1 MRSVRTVVRTLV
13 AGFLALA
20 GPALAAPAV
29 LAHAQ
34 EIQQQ
39 SSSRTPA
46 GLGQQESA
54 VSLTTGA
61 ASRQLTLSIDGVS
74 PNFAIPASTVRVS
87 GTLTNHTGSAI
98 ASAAIQLLTYPQVF
112 FTRSDMDSFAR
123 GHSAL
128 FLQQAGTPF
137 VTGRVANGAS
147 VRWTVSF
154 SPALAGYSGFG
165 VYPVEVT
172 AAPTGSSYQATDR
185 TLLPFWP
192 GKGAAKPLDTAWIWP
207 LIDRPQQGPCSQT
220 LATNSLAASLGA
232 AGRLGSLLAAGQR
245 WAERD
250 RLTWALDPALLS
262 DVNVMTQRYKVGGGS
277 ECTGAK
283 HLPASTTA
291 TEWLSTLRDATAGQP
306 VFLTPYADA
315 DVSALTH
322 AGMDQNLRTAYRLGE
337 SVSGKILPLPFGTT
351 ETGTGDGGTA
361 AIAWPAGGVVD
372 ASVATSLAS
381 NGGIRTLVLSSGEL
395 PPVDAPFDNALDATT
410 TGIGTRMGIL
420 LADSGITDVLAAASA
435 SSPAG
440 SRFAAEQNFLAET
453 AMIAAEAPYAKRAL
467 VVAPPRRWNPSAAA
481 ANALLSLTSGAP
493 WLRPVGLSSLAAAT
507 GHVATRQV
515 LPGSRVSGAELSAG
529 FLSQVSAVDSSAA
542 LYKDLLYRPSPSLLD
557 SLDAAVAAT
566 TSTAWRGPGTA
577 GGWQAL
583 GKLANHLSDAEEKV
597 QIITGK
603 KKILL
608 AGASGNTPVSV
619 QNLLPLPVQ
628 VRVVATVPAGSQ
640 LSVGKFD
647 DLLVVPPMKI
657 GTVRMP
663 VHSTTIGTTT
673 MQLQLVTKSGS
684 PLTWTA
690 QSLSVQATRY
700 GRALLVLIAAA
711 LGVLVLTSV
720 ARWVRRWLRDGKAD
734 DRTEG
739 RSGGTG

>member
-13 AGFLALA
+13 AVFLALA

-39 SSSRTPA
+39 SSRTD
-46 GLGQQESA
+46 S
-54 VSLTTGA
+54 S
-61 ASRQLTLSIDGVS
+61 ASRQLTLSIEGVS

-98 ASAAIQLLTYPQVF
+98 ASAAIQLLTSPQVF

-123 GHSAL
+123 GHGAL

-165 VYPVEVT
+165 VYPVEVS
-172 AAPTGSSYQATDR
+172 AATNGSSSQATDR

-192 GKGAAKPLDTAWIWP
+192 EKGAAKPLDTAWIWP
-207 LIDRPQQGPCSQT
+207 LIDRPQQGACSQT

-232 AGRLGSLLAAGQR
+232 VGRVGSLLAAGQR
-245 WAERD
+245 WTERD
-250 RLTWALDPALLS
+250 HLTWALDPALLS
-262 DVNVMTQRYKVGGGS
+262 DVNVMTQRYKVGGSS

-283 HLPASTTA
+283 HLPASSAA
-291 TEWLSTLRDATAGQP
+291 TDWLSTLRDATAGQP
-306 VFLTPYADA
+306 VLLTPYADA

-322 AGMDQNLRTAYRLGE
+322 AGMDRNLRTAYRLSE
-337 SVSGKILPLPFGTT
+337 SVAGKILSPPSGIT

-361 AIAWPAGGVVD
+361 AIAWPAGGVAD

-410 TGIGTRMGIL
+410 TGIGTRMGVL
-420 LADSGITDVLAAASA
+420 LADSGITGVLAAASA

-440 SRFAAEQNFLAET
+440 SQFAAEQNFLAET
-453 AMIAAEAPYAKRAL
+453 AMITAEAPYLKRSL
-467 VVAPPRRWNPSAAA
+467 VVAPPRRWNPSAAE
-481 ANALLSLTSGAP
+481 ANALLSLTGAAP
-493 WLRPVGLSSLAAAT
+493 WLRPVGLSSLAAAA
-507 GHVATRQV
+507 GHVATRQA
-515 LPGSRVSGAELSAG
+515 LPGTRVSRAELGAG
-529 FLSQVSAVDSSAA
+529 FLGQVSAVDSSAA
-542 LYKDLLYRPSPSLLD
+542 LYKDLLYQPSASLLD
-557 SLDAAVAAT
+557 SLDAAVTAT
-566 TSTAWRGPGTA
+566 TSTAWRGPGIA
-577 GGWQAL
+577 DGLGAL

-603 KKILL
+603 KILL
-608 AGASGNTPVSV
+608 AGASGDTPVSV

-628 VRVVATVPAGSQ
+628 VKVVATVPAGSQ
-640 LSVGKFD
+640 LSVGKFN
-647 DLLVVPPMKI
+647 DLLLVPPMKT

-663 VHSTTIGTTT
+663 VHSTAIGTTT
-673 MQLQLVTKSGS
+673 IQLQLATKNGS

-739 RSGGTG
+739 KSGGTG

>member
-1 MRSVRTVVRTLV
+1 MRSVRTVVRTLI

-39 SSSRTPA
+39 SSRT
-46 GLGQQESA
+46 A
-54 VSLTTGA
+54 VSPTTGA
-61 ASRQLTLSIDGVS
+61 ASRKLTLSIDGVS
-74 PNFAIPASTVRVS
+74 PNFAVPASTVRVS

-98 ASAAIQLLTYPQVF
+98 TSASIQLLTYPQVF

-123 GHSAL
+123 GHSAH
-128 FLQQAGTPF
+128 FLQQAGTPS
-137 VTGRVANGAS
+137 VTGRVANGAT

-154 SPALAGYSGFG
+154 SPALAGYGGFG
-165 VYPVEVT
+165 VYPVEV
-172 AAPTGSSYQATDR
+172 AAAATGSSYQATDR

-192 GKGAAKPLDTAWIWP
+192 GKGAAKALDTAWIWP
-207 LIDRPQQGPCSQT
+207 LIDRPQQGACSQT
-220 LATNSLAASLGA
+220 LATNSLAASLDG
-232 AGRLGSLLAAGQR
+232 AGRLGTLLAAGQR
-245 WAERD
+245 WADRD
-250 RLTWALDPALLS
+250 HLTWAIDPALLS
-262 DVNVMTQRYKVGGGS
+262 DVNVMTRRYKVGGSS

-283 HLPASTTA
+283 HLPASAAA
-291 TEWLSTLRDATAGQP
+291 TSWLSTLRGQTAGQP
-306 VFLTPYADA
+306 VLLTPYADA

-337 SVSGKILPLPFGTT
+337 SVAGKILPPPFGIT
-351 ETGTGDGGTA
+351 ETGTGNGGTA
-361 AIAWPAGGVVD
+361 AIAWPAGGMAD

-410 TGIGTRMGIL
+410 TGIGTTMGVL
-420 LADSGITDVLAAASA
+420 LADSGIAGVLAGASA
-435 SSPAG
+435 SSSAG

-453 AMIAAEAPYAKRAL
+453 AMISAEAPYLKRAL
-467 VVAPPRRWNPSAAA
+467 VVAPPRRWNPSAAE
-481 ANALLSLTSGAP
+481 ANALLSLTSAAP
-493 WLRPVGLSSLAAAT
+493 WLRPVELSSFAAAA
-507 GHVATRQV
+507 GRVASRQA
-515 LPGSRVSGAELSAG
+515 LPGTRVSRAELSAG
-529 FLSQVSAVDSSAA
+529 FLGQVSAVDSSTA
-542 LYKDLLYRPSPSLLD
+542 LYKDLLYQPSATLLD

-566 TSTAWRGPGTA
+566 TSTAWRGPGAA
-577 GGWQAL
+577 GGWLAL
-583 GKLANHLSDAEEKV
+583 GKLANYLSDAEEKV

-603 KKILL
+603 KILL
-608 AGASGNTPVSV
+608 AGASGDTPVSV

-628 VRVVATVPAGSQ
+628 VRVVATVPADSQ
-640 LSVGKFD
+640 VSVGKFD
-647 DLLVVPPMKI
+647 NLLVVPPMKT

-663 VHSTTIGTTT
+663 VHSTAIGTTT
-673 MQLQLVTKSGS
+673 MQLQLATKNGS

-720 ARWVRRWLRDGKAD
+720 ARWVRRWLRDGKAGD
-734 DRTEG
+734 STEG
-739 RSGGTG
+739 KSGGTG

>member
-1 MRSVRTVVRTLV
+1 MRSVRTVVRTLI
-13 AGFLALA
+13 AAFLALA

-29 LAHAQ
+29 RAHAQ
-34 EIQQQ
+34 EVQQQ
-39 SSSRTPA
+39 SFRT
-46 GLGQQESA
+46 GS
-54 VSLTTGA
+54 A
-61 ASRQLTLSIDGVS
+61 ASRPLTLSIDGVS
-74 PNFAIPASTVRVS
+74 PNFAIPSSTVRVS

-98 ASAAIQLLTYPQVF
+98 TSAAIQLLTYPQVF
-112 FTRSDMDSFAR
+112 FTRSDMDNFAR
-123 GHSAL
+123 GHGAL
-128 FLQQAGTPF
+128 FLQQAGTPS
-137 VTGRVANGAS
+137 VTGRVASGAT
-147 VRWTVSF
+147 VHWTVSF
-154 SPALAGYSGFG
+154 RPALAGYGGFG
-165 VYPVEVT
+165 VYPVEVAAT
-172 AAPTGSSYQATDR
+172 ATGSSYQATSR

-207 LIDRPQQGPCSQT
+207 LIDRPQQGACSQT
-220 LATNSLAASLGA
+220 LATNSLATSLGA
-232 AGRLGSLLAAGQR
+232 AGRLGTLLAAGQR

-250 RLTWALDPALLS
+250 RLTWAIDPALLS
-262 DVNVMTQRYKVGGGS
+262 DATVMTQRYKVGGGS

-283 HLPASTTA
+283 HLPASVAA
-291 TEWLSTLRDATAGQP
+291 TGWLSALRHETAGQP
-306 VFLTPYADA
+306 VLLTPYADV

-337 SVSGKILPLPFGTT
+337 SVAGKILPPPFGIT
-351 ETGTGDGGTA
+351 ETGTGDGGSG
-361 AIAWPAGGVVD
+361 AIAWPADGAAD

-381 NGGIRTLVLSSGEL
+381 NGGIRALVLSSGKL

-410 TGIGTRMGIL
+410 TGIGTRMGVL
-420 LADSGITDVLAAASA
+420 LADSGITGVLAAPSA

-440 SRFAAEQNFLAET
+440 SRFVAEQNFLAET
-453 AMIAAEAPYAKRAL
+453 AMIAAEAPYLKRAL
-467 VVAPPRRWNPSAAA
+467 VVAPPRRWNPSAAE
-481 ANALLSLTSGAP
+481 ANALLSLTSAAP
-493 WLRPVGLSSLAAAT
+493 WLRPVGLSSLAAAA
-507 GHVATRQV
+507 GHVPTRQV
-515 LPGSRVSGAELSAG
+515 LPGSQVSRAELSAG

-542 LYKDLLYRPSPSLLD
+542 LYKDLLYQPSASLLD
-557 SLDAAVAAT
+557 SLDAAVTAT
-566 TSTAWRGPGTA
+566 TSTAWRGTGMA
-577 GGWQAL
+577 SGLGAL
-583 GKLANHLSDAEEKV
+583 GKLANFLSDAEEKV

-603 KKILL
+603 KILL
-608 AGASGNTPVSV
+608 AGASGDTPVSV

-628 VRVVATVPAGSQ
+628 VKVVATVPAGSQ

-647 DLLVVPPMKI
+647 DLLLVPPMKT

-663 VHSTTIGTTT
+663 VHSTAIGTTT
-673 MQLQLVTKSGS
+673 IQLSLATKNGS

-739 RSGGTG
+739 KSGGTG

>member
-39 SSSRTPA
+39 SSRTD
-46 GLGQQESA
+46 S
-54 VSLTTGA
+54 A

-98 ASAAIQLLTYPQVF
+98 ASAAIRLLTYPQVF

-172 AAPTGSSYQATDR
+172 AAATGSSHQATDR

-192 GKGAAKPLDTAWIWP
+192 EKGAAKPLDTAWIWP
-207 LIDRPQQGPCSQT
+207 LIDRPQQGACSQT

-232 AGRLGSLLAAGQR
+232 AGRLGSLLAAGQQ

-250 RLTWALDPALLS
+250 HLTWALDPALLS
-262 DVNVMTQRYKVGGGS
+262 DVNVMTHRYKVGGSS
-277 ECTGAK
+277 ECTGAR
-283 HLPASTTA
+283 HLSASSAA
-291 TEWLSTLRDATAGQP
+291 TDWLSTVRDTTAGQP
-306 VFLTPYADA
+306 VLLTPYADA

-322 AGMDQNLRTAYRLGE
+322 AGMDRNLRTAYRLSE
-337 SVSGKILPLPFGTT
+337 SVAGKMLPPPFGIA

-361 AIAWPAGGVVD
+361 SIAWPAGGVAD

-410 TGIGTRMGIL
+410 TGIGTTMGVL
-420 LADSGITDVLAAASA
+420 LADSGITSVLAAASA

-467 VVAPPRRWNPSAAA
+467 VVAPPRRWNPSAAE
-481 ANALLSLTSGAP
+481 ANALLSLTSAAP
-493 WLRPVGLSSLAAAT
+493 WLRPVGLSSLAAAA
-507 GHVATRQV
+507 GHVPTRHV
-515 LPGSRVSGAELSAG
+515 MPGSRVSRAELSAG
-529 FLSQVSAVDSSAA
+529 FLSQVSAVDASAA
-542 LYKDLLYRPSPSLLD
+542 LYKDLLYKPSASLLD
-557 SLDAAVAAT
+557 SLDAAVTAT
-566 TSTAWRGPGTA
+566 TSTAWRGPGIA
-577 GGWQAL
+577 SGLGAL

-603 KKILL
+603 KILL
-608 AGASGNTPVSV
+608 AGASGDTPVSV

-628 VRVVATVPAGSQ
+628 VKVVATVPADSQ
-640 LSVGKFD
+640 LSVGKFN
-647 DLLVVPPMKI
+647 DLLLVPPMKT

-663 VHSTTIGTTT
+663 VHSTAIGTTT
-673 MQLQLVTKSGS
+673 IQLQLATKNGS

-720 ARWVRRWLRDGKAD
+720 ARWVRQWLRDGKAG

>member
-1 MRSVRTVVRTLV
+1 MQSVRTVVRTLV

-39 SSSRTPA
+39 SSRTD
-46 GLGQQESA
+46 S
-54 VSLTTGA
+54 V

-123 GHSAL
+123 GHSSL
-128 FLQQAGTPF
+128 FLQQAGAPF

-154 SPALAGYSGFG
+154 SPALAGYGGFG
-165 VYPVEVT
+165 VYPVEV
-172 AAPTGSSYQATDR
+172 AAAATGSSYQATDR

-192 GKGAAKPLDTAWIWP
+192 EKGAATPLDTAWIWS
-207 LIDRPQQGPCSQT
+207 LIDRPQQGACSQT
-220 LATNSLAASLGA
+220 LATNSLAASLGGG
-232 AGRLGSLLAAGQR
+232 GRLGTMLAAGQQ

-262 DVNVMTQRYKVGGGS
+262 DVNVMTHRYKVGGS
-277 ECTGAK
+277 SACTGAK
-283 HLPASTTA
+283 HLPASAAA
-291 TEWLSTLRDATAGQP
+291 TGWLSTLRDATAGQP
-306 VFLTPYADA
+306 VLLTPYADA

-337 SVSGKILPLPFGTT
+337 SVAGKILAPPFGTT

-361 AIAWPAGGVVD
+361 AIAWPAGGVAD

-381 NGGIRTLVLSSGEL
+381 NGGIHTLVLSSGEL

-410 TGIGTRMGIL
+410 TGIGTTMGVL
-420 LADSGITDVLAAASA
+420 LADSGITGVLAAASA
-435 SSPAG
+435 SSPAS

-467 VVAPPRRWNPSAAA
+467 VVAPPRRWNPSAAE
-481 ANALLSLTSGAP
+481 ANALLSLTSAAP
-493 WLRPVGLSSLAAAT
+493 WLRPVGLSSLAAAA
-507 GHVATRQV
+507 GRAPTRQA
-515 LPGSRVSGAELSAG
+515 LPDSRVSRVELSAG
-529 FLSQVSAVDSSAA
+529 FLRQVRAVDLSAA
-542 LYKDLLYRPSPSLLD
+542 LYKDLLYQPSASLLD

-577 GGWQAL
+577 AGLAAL
-583 GKLANHLSDAEEKV
+583 GKLANYLSDAEQKV
-597 QIITGK
+597 KIITG

-608 AGASGNTPVSV
+608 AGVSGATPVSV

-628 VRVVATVPAGSQ
+628 VKVVATVPADSQ
-640 LSVGKFD
+640 LSVGKFN
-647 DLLVVPPMKI
+647 DLLLVPPGKT

-663 VHSTTIGTTT
+663 VRSTAIGTTT
-673 MQLQLVTKSGS
+673 MQLQLVTKNGS

-720 ARWVRRWLRDGKAD
+720 ARWVRQWLRDGKAG

>member
-39 SSSRTPA
+39 SSRTDS
-46 GLGQQESA
+46 SA
-54 VSLTTGA
+54 SH
-61 ASRQLTLSIDGVS
+61 QLTLSIDRVS

-87 GTLTNHTGSAI
+87 GTLANHTGSAI

-123 GHSAL
+123 GHNAL
-128 FLQQAGTPF
+128 VLQQAGSPF
-137 VTGRVANGAS
+137 VTDRVANGAS
-147 VRWTVSF
+147 VRWTISF
-154 SPALAGYSGFG
+154 RPALAGYSGFG
-165 VYPVEVT
+165 VYPIEVT
-172 AAPTGSSYQATDR
+172 AATGSGYQATDR

-192 GKGAAKPLDTAWIWP
+192 EKGAAKPLDTAWIWP
-207 LIDRPQQGPCSQT
+207 LIDRPQQGACSQT
-220 LATNSLAASLGA
+220 LATNSLAAGLGP
-232 AGRLGSLLAAGQR
+232 AGRLGSLLGAGQR

-250 RLTWALDPALLS
+250 HLTWALDPALLS
-262 DVNVMTQRYKVGGGS
+262 DVNVMTHRYKVGGSS

-283 HLPASTTA
+283 HLPASSAA
-291 TEWLSTLRDATAGQP
+291 TDWLSTLRDATAGQP
-306 VFLTPYADA
+306 VLLTPYADA

-322 AGMDQNLRTAYRLGE
+322 AGMDRNLRTAYRLSE
-337 SVSGKILPLPFGTT
+337 SVARKILPAPFGIT

-361 AIAWPAGGVVD
+361 AIAWPAGGVAD

-381 NGGIRTLVLSSGEL
+381 NGGIRTLVLTSGEL

-410 TGIGTRMGIL
+410 TGIGTRMGVL
-420 LADSGITDVLAAASA
+420 LADSGITGVLAAASA
-435 SSPAG
+435 TSPA
-440 SRFAAEQNFLAET
+440 SSQFAAEQNFLAET
-453 AMIAAEAPYAKRAL
+453 AMITAEAPYLKRSL
-467 VVAPPRRWNPSAAA
+467 VVAPPRRWNPSAAE
-481 ANALLSLTSGAP
+481 ANALLSLTSAAP
-493 WLRPVGLSSLAAAT
+493 WLRPVGLSSLAAAA
-507 GHVATRQV
+507 GHVATRQA
-515 LPGSRVSGAELSAG
+515 LPGTRVSRAELSAG

-542 LYKDLLYRPSPSLLD
+542 LYKDLLYQPSASLLD
-557 SLDAAVAAT
+557 SLDAAVTAT
-566 TSTAWRGPGTA
+566 TSTAWHGPGIA
-577 GGWQAL
+577 SGLGAL
-583 GKLANHLSDAEEKV
+583 GKLANYLSDAEQKV
-597 QIITGK
+597 QIITG

-608 AGASGNTPVSV
+608 AGASGDTPVSV

-628 VRVVATVPAGSQ
+628 VKVVATVPAGSQ

-647 DLLVVPPMKI
+647 DLLLVPPMKT

-663 VHSTTIGTTT
+663 VHSTAIGTTT
-673 MQLQLVTKSGS
+673 IQLQLATKNGS

-720 ARWVRRWLRDGKAD
+720 ARWVRRWLRDGKAG